1 MKRILALALLLCALA
16 QAQTRKWT
24 PQAARDWYARQG
36 WLVGA
41 NYVPSYA
48 VNQIEMWQADS
59 FDPIRIDME
68 LGWAEDIG
76 MNTMR
81 VFLHDLLWKQDA
93 AGFKRRIDRFLR
105 IAERHNMKIL
115 FVLFDS
121 CWDPYPEAVKQ
132 REPRPGVHNSRW
144 VQGPGAKALADP
156 RQADRLLEYTRDVV
170 QEFSHDKRILGWDLW
185 NEPDNLNESSY
196 GTSEPAN
203 KTALVAALLPRVA
216 QYARAGLPSQPLTT
230 GLWKSEGDWSAPGKL
245 SAMERLQID
254 LSDVLSFHNYAAP
267 EEFTRRAASL
277 KTYNLPVLCTEYMA
291 RGVGSTFEGILPI
304 AKKEGIAAFNWGL
317 VQGKSQTYLPW
328 DSWQQPYIDR
338 EPEVWFHDVFTITGK
353 PYRQRE
359 TDFIREITGRV
370 RAKKAA

>member
-1 MKRILALALLLCALA
+1 MKRILALALLLCALS

-144 VQGPGAKALADP
+144 VQGPGANALADP
-156 RQADRLLEYTRDVV
+156 RQTERLLEYTRDVV

-216 QYARAGLPSQPLTT
+216 QFARAGLPTQPLTT
-230 GLWKSEGDWSAPGKL
+230 GLWKGDWSAPGKL

-267 EEFTRRAASL
+267 EEFARRAAWL
-277 KTYNLPVLCTEYMA
+277 KAYNLPVLCTEYMA

-304 AKKEGIAAFNWGL
+304 AKKEGIAAINWGL

-328 DSWQQPYIDR
+328 DSWQKPYTDR

-353 PYRQRE
+353 HYRQRE
-359 TDFIREITGRV
+359 TDFIREITGKV
-370 RAKKAA
+370 QAKKAA